1 MRMMFLSPHLDDVSL
16 ACGGLVSLLGDR
28 ATVVTVFTADE
39 PDILSEESRIF
50 LRNCIYSTSKLTS
63 TRRKEDESASKHLRC
78 HYIHLGFLDAI
89 YRYDA
94 TEVPVYPSRAALFGQ
109 VSQQESIL
117 TGEIC
122 KALRRVQK
130 RESFE
135 LICLPLAIGG
145 HVDHRICREMTD
157 LCDHQRRI
165 IFYEEPTYSRNRQFT
180 FPKGSV
186 LKTLHLSRTLVARK
200 RQAVKLYPSQWKML
214 ELEGADKVLASE
226 AYWHLPD
233 SPFCSLCDELVTAA
247 RFDKRGQRPAQAL
260 ERHQRP
266 IP

>member
-1 MRMMFLSPHLDDVSL
+1 MRLMFLSPHLDDVSL
-16 ACGGLVSLLGDR
+16 ACGGLISLLGDR

-39 PDILSEESRIF
+39 PDILSDESRIF

-63 TRRKEDESASKHLRC
+63 ARRKEDESASKHLRC
-78 HYIHLGFLDAI
+78 HFIHLGFLDGI
-89 YRYDA
+89 YRYNA

-109 VSQQESIL
+109 VSEQESVLI
-117 TGEIC
+117 GEIR

-145 HVDHRICREMTD
+145 HVDHRICREMAN

-165 IFYEEPTYSRNRQFT
+165 VFYQEPTYSPDRKFT
-180 FPKGSV
+180 FPKGFV
-186 LKTLHLSRTLVARK
+186 PKTVHLSRTLVARK
-200 RQAVKLYPSQWKML
+200 RQSVKLYPSQWKML

-226 AYWHLPD
+226 TYWHLPD
-233 SPFCSLCDELVTAA
+233 SPFCSLCDELIAVA
-247 RFDKRGQRPAQAL
+247 RFDQGGRRPAHAL